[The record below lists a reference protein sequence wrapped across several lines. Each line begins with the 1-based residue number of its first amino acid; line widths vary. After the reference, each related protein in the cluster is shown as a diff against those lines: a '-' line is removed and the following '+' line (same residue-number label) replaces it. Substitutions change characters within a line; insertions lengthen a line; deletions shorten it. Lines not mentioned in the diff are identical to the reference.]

1 LKDTYGRIV
10 SLTGWL
16 AIAAILTWA
25 AAGTAWAAD
34 FNTLDRNR
42 DGCLDMKELDP
53 PAAEL
58 FRTYDRNK
66 DGVLDA
72 EEFRQIKGARSRFEE
87 LDLDR
92 NGRIDL
98 EELRQAAS
106 RRFQACDANG
116 DGRLDAKEIR
126 ACGSGR
132 PPGGGSQT
140 AAEGEKRVDLFD
152 RHQQDRTLTK
162 ALQGGDE
169 ERKIPTSPRYQPTIS
184 PVFSIFF

>member
-1 LKDTYGRIV
+1 MA
-10 SLTGWL
+10 GWL
-16 AIAAILTWA
+16 TIAAILTWA

-42 DGCLDMKELDP
+42 DGHIDMKELDP
-53 PAAEL
+53 PATEL

-66 DGVLDA
+66 DGALDA
-72 EEFRQIKGARSRFEE
+72 EEFRQIQGARSRFEE

-98 EELRQAAS
+98 DELRQAAS

-116 DGRLDAKEIR
+116 DGRLDAEEIR

-132 PPGGGSQT
+132 PPGGGSQPT
-140 AAEGEKRVDLFD
+140 TEKERTVGLFD
-152 RHQQDRTLTK
+152 RQRQDRTLTK

-169 ERKIPTSPRYQPTIS
+169 EGKIPTNPRYHPTVS
-184 PVFSIFF
+184 PVFSVFF

>member
-1 LKDTYGRIV
+1 MKDSHGRIV
-10 SLTGWL
+10 SLAGWL
-16 AIAAILTWA
+16 AIAAILAWGVT
-25 AAGTAWAAD
+25 GTARAGN

-42 DGCLDMKELDP
+42 DGYLDMKELDQ

-58 FRTYDRNK
+58 FRTYDRNQ
-66 DGVLDA
+66 DGALDE
-72 EEFRQIKGARSRFEE
+72 EEFRQIKSARSRFEE

-98 EELRQAAS
+98 DELRQAAS

-116 DGRLDAKEIR
+116 DGRLDAEEIR

-132 PPGGGSQT
+132 PARGESQPIT
-140 AAEGEKRVDLFD
+140 KKERTVDLFD
-152 RHQQDRTLTK
+152 RHQQDRALTR

-169 ERKIPTSPRYQPTIS
+169 ERKIPTNPRYQPPVS
-184 PVFSIFF
+184 PVFSVFF